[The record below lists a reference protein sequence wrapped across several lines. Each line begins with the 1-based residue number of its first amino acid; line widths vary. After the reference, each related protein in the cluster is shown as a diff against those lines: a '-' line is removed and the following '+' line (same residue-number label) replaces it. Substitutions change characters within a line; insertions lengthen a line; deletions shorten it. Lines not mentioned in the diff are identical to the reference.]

1 MKDMNEFEGDV
12 ELLVNGTETLFIDGS
27 NLAKVHSS
35 KFQSVFK
42 NEDEVETESGIK
54 INAEVV
60 LDGDGNEYKQ
70 DFYSPTP
77 GVTVEVISNT
87 ALLHNS
93 KAGQQSL
100 RRRFRSVDLLS
111 YRHT

>member
-54 INAEVV
+54 IGY
-60 LDGDGNEYKQ
+60 LH
-70 DFYSPTP
+70 PR
-77 GVTVEVISNT
+77 VESAISQKIDISQFC
-87 ALLHNS
+87 AIR
-93 KAGQQSL
+93 G
-100 RRRFRSVDLLS
+100 
-111 YRHT
+111 

>member
-42 NEDEVETESGIK
+42 NEDEVETESSLK

-87 ALLHNS
+87 LTRIDPS
-93 KAGQQSL
+93 SL
-100 RRRFRSVDLLS
+100 DEENEFQEGDE
-111 YRHT
+111 YDFD